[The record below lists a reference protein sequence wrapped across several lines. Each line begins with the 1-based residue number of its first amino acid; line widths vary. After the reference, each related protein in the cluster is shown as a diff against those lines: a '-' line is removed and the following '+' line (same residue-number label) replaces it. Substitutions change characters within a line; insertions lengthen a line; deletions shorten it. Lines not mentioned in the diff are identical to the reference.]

1 MFFGVKLVV
10 LLAYLFIGYK
20 WNQKNNTS
28 LALKIVFWVVLIRLI
43 LASLHEVTFSSV
55 IAGQSLISLFSLFF
69 VSITGF
75 YLAYIKYPVFRSK
88 SLLSVKLFILVL
100 AISGMLSSIL
110 PALVE
115 VIKWVLMINVIYLI
129 YISSNTDG
137 LNVTIKALVLAYIYP
152 VILLILSIAFGE
164 VKASEAD
171 GSRSYIGGF
180 SHEAS
185 FSVVIY
191 TTTALLLMY
200 ASIVNYSLARR
211 MTLFVVMIFA
221 LLLVNYRTTFLAGAA
236 SFIVYYLCVWLRSG
250 KNFQAISV
258 LLVVVFLGA
267 LPFLSMGVSGTW
279 SDRFSEIPLFFEQ
292 LDKLLVPYDYYYDED
307 GKFFS
312 GRLMIW
318 NQYLVTWYE
327 AGLKEHLIGFGPGG
341 WKDIFSVYAHN
352 TFVSILFE
360 LGAVGFIISAA
371 VFTSSLYIILK
382 CSNPALNTTIFPFF
396 VGFLVLNL
404 ATMPL
409 WQIEGMLLL
418 GLMLSLSMVKEESLE
433 SKAI

>member
-1 MFFGVKLVV
+1 
-10 LLAYLFIGYK
+10 
-20 WNQKNNTS
+20 
-28 LALKIVFWVVLIRLI
+28 
-43 LASLHEVTFSSV
+43 
-55 IAGQSLISLFSLFF
+55 
-69 VSITGF
+69 
-75 YLAYIKYPVFRSK
+75 
-88 SLLSVKLFILVL
+88 
-100 AISGMLSSIL
+100 MLSSIL

-221 LLLVNYRTTFLAGAA
+221 LLLVNYRTTFLAGTA
-236 SFIVYYLCVWLRSG
+236 SFLVYFLYMWLRSG
-250 KNFQAISV
+250 QKIQAISF
-258 LLVVVFLGA
+258 LLVIIFFGA
-267 LPFLSMGVSGTW
+267 LPFMSVGLSGTW

-292 LDKLLVPYDYYYDED
+292 LDELLVPYDYYYDED

-327 AGLKEHLIGFGPGG
+327 AGLKEYLIGFGPGG
-341 WKDIFSVYAHN
+341 WKDIFSLYAHN

-360 LGAVGFIISAA
+360 LGIVGFIISVL
-371 VFTSSLYIILK
+371 VFASSLYSISR
-382 CSNPALNTTIFPFF
+382 CSNSALNAVLLPFF
-396 VGFLVLNL
+396 VGFFVLNL

-418 GLMLSLSMVKEESLE
+418 GIMLSLSMVSKETAMH
-433 SKAI
+433 KAI